1 MIVDS
6 SAIVAIVLDEPP
18 ADAMILALQE
28 GGPWRMSVANI
39 LETWMVVDR
48 RNIPE
53 ASKLMEEV
61 FARFGI
67 IPEPLTHEHVTIAR
81 DAFRVYGK
89 GSGHKAQLN
98 FGDCIA
104 YGLAKSMNEPLLFI
118 GNDFIHTDL
127 VPALASASE

>member
-1 MIVDS
+1 MIVDT
-6 SAIVAIVLDEPP
+6 SALICIALDEPM
-18 ADAMILALQE
+18 ASAVWQALARAQD
-28 GGPWRMSVANI
+28 PTVSAANL
-39 LETWMVVDR
+39 LESWMVVDR
-48 RNIPE
+48 RNADVAQRLDALLVDAGLSVAP
-53 ASKLMEEV
+53 V
-61 FARFGI
+61 TR
-67 IPEPLTHEHVTIAR
+67 EHVTIAR